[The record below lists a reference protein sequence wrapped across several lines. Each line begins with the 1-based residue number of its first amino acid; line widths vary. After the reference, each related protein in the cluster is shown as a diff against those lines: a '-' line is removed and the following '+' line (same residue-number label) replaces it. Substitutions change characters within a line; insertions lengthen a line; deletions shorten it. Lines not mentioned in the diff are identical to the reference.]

1 MKTIR
6 KTLLLLFIA
15 VFTGLTFVSCSDEEE
30 DNVSTWVCKIDDS
43 TTITMRW
50 YEKEKKFYTTISGK
64 NEYIYFMNDTW
75 SEYKYISKNV
85 IGVTHFYNNES
96 STNIDDDTPHWRI
109 EKKSNNTM
117 IWHYLGVYIIDLY
130 SILDYEF
137 KKI

>member
-15 VFTGLTFVSCSDEEE
+15 VFTGLTFVSCSDDE
-30 DNVSTWVCKIDDS
+30 DVSTWICKVDDG
-43 TTITMRW
+43 TTITMKW
-50 YEKEKKFYTTISGK
+50 YEKEKKFHTTISGK

>member
-1 MKTIR
+1 MKAIR
-6 KTLLLLFIA
+6 RILLLLFIA
-15 VFTGLTFVSCSDEEE
+15 VFTGLSFVSCSDDEE
-30 DNVSTWVCKIDDS
+30 DNISTWICKVDDG
-43 TTITMRW
+43 TIITMKL
-50 YEKEKKFYTTISGK
+50 YEKEKKFHTTISGK

-117 IWHYLGVYIIDLY
+117 VWHYLGVYIIDLY